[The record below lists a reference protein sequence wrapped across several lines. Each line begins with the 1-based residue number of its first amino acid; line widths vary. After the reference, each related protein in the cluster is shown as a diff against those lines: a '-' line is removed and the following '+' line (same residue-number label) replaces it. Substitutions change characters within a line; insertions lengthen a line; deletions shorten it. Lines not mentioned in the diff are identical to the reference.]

1 MKIDNDKLLTRT
13 KFSQLVERSV
23 HTNRMSYMDAIIY
36 VCEKVEVDPE
46 DVRKYVSRTIVD
58 KLEAEAMRLNFLPQS
73 NTLPLEEL

>member
-1 MKIDNDKLLTRT
+1 MKIDSDKLLTRT

-23 HTNRMSYMDAIIY
+23 HNDRMSYMDAIIY

-58 KLEAEAMRLNFLPQS
+58 KLEA
-73 NTLPLEEL
+73 